1 MEDPFRALSAE
12 VETGSAKEAR
22 QNGKLSAEVVAAPVS
37 RAAATC

>member
-12 VETGSAKEAR
+12 VETGSAKE
-22 QNGKLSAEVVAAPVS
+22 SATVPKTRTVAPVS